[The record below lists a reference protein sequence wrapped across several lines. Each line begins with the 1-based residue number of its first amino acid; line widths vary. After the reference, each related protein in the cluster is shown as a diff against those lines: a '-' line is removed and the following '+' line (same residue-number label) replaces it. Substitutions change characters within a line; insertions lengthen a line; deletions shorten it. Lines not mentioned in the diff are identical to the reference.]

1 MKPKFRVALFAIPAF
16 VGLSAYTFLGSRCA
30 AASHPSDS
38 DPKKEAVVLDIML
51 KILKNAHFRPLEI
64 NDDFSHKIYDTY
76 LKRADYNKKILLQS
90 DMDELKNTYYD
101 KIDDEVKTQTFEF
114 FNRSVEIFDQRVAED
129 KVYYTEALAKPFD
142 FTVKESV
149 ELDPEKA
156 TYAKDKAEMQ
166 ESWRK
171 YLKYQVMVRF
181 VDSKKAQ
188 TDALKD
194 PKNIDITAEH
204 YTVVSDSSGTKI
216 KTVKNIKPDSQLE
229 TEAREKVKKT
239 EDEIFTRLSK
249 VDRSDRML
257 SYLNVIAG
265 IFDPH
270 TEFFNPTGKEDFDMA
285 MTGQLEGIGATLQE
299 KDGYIKVASIVS
311 GSPCWKQGQLKAGD
325 LIIKAAQGDKEP
337 VDMAGMK
344 VEDAV
349 KLIRGKKG
357 TEVRLTV
364 KKPDNSIIVIPII
377 RDVVILDETFAQ
389 SAIIDQQKKIGY
401 IRLPGFYADFTK
413 DKTSGRTCS
422 DDVRKELEKL
432 KAENVTG
439 VILDLR
445 DNGGGS
451 LYEVIKMVELF
462 VPSGPVVQVKSRGQG
477 VSVYPDKQGVS
488 VYPDK
493 TVASGVIYDGPLVV
507 LINENSASAS
517 EILAAAI
524 QDYKRGVIVGSSSS
538 TFGKGSVQNFYDLD
552 DYPTQATT
560 AEMQPLGSLKVTI
573 QKFYRINGGSTQLKG
588 VIPDVQLPG
597 FYSFDEQGEK
607 DLDYPMEWDQIPAAP
622 YKTWKNAP
630 DYGKI
635 AKNSIARV
643 GANASFALVTQKSA
657 QLKREKDLTIE
668 SLYLPDFQASQ
679 TALIEENKKFK
690 PLEEPIKGWNI
701 SMLAADKLIL
711 QADTSKMARKNDF
724 LDRLKKDP
732 YIYEAGNI
740 IKEEK

>member
-1 MKPKFRVALFAIPAF
+1 MKPRFRIALFAIPALI
-16 VGLSAYTFLGSRCA
+16 GLTVYTFLGSRCA
-30 AASHPSDS
+30 AAPHPADS

-51 KILKNAHFRPLEI
+51 RILKNAHFRPLEI

-90 DMDELKNTYYD
+90 DMDELKNSYYD
-101 KIDDEVKTQTFEF
+101 KIDDEVRAQTFEF
-114 FNRSVEIFDQRVAED
+114 FNRSAEIFKQRVAED
-129 KVYYTEALAKPFD
+129 KTYYTEALSKPFD

-149 ELDPEKA
+149 ELDPDKLG
-156 TYAKDKAEMQ
+156 YAKDKAEMQ

-171 YLKYQVMVRF
+171 FLKYQVMVRY
-181 VDSKKAQ
+181 VDAKKAQ
-188 TDALKD
+188 DDAVKD
-194 PKNIDITAEH
+194 PKNIEVNASQ
-204 YTVVSDSSGTKI
+204 YTVISDSAGIKI
-216 KTVKNIKPDSQLE
+216 KTIKKIKTDSELE
-229 TEAREKVKKT
+229 IDARAKVKKT
-239 EDEIFTRLSK
+239 EDEIFERLSK
-249 VDRSDRML
+249 IERSDRML
-257 SYLNVIAG
+257 SYLNVVAG

-270 TEFFNPTGKEDFDMA
+270 TEFFNPAGKEDFDIA

-299 KDGYIKVASIVS
+299 KDGYIKVSSIVS

-337 VDMAGMK
+337 VDMLGMR

-413 DKTSGRTCS
+413 DNNASRTSS
-422 DDVRKELEKL
+422 DDVKKELEKL
-432 KAENVTG
+432 KAEKVTG

-451 LYEVIKMVELF
+451 LYEVIKMVGLF
-462 VPSGPVVQVKSRGQG
+462 IPSGPVVQVKSKGKE
-477 VSVYPDKQGVS
+477 VNVYQDKDGGDV
-488 VYPDK
+488 V
-493 TVASGVIYDGPLVV
+493 YDGPLVV

-538 TFGKGSVQNFYDLD
+538 SFGKGSVQNFYELD

-560 AEMQPLGSLKVTI
+560 PDMLPLGSLKVTI

-588 VIPDVQLPG
+588 VTPDVQLPG
-597 FYSFDEQGEK
+597 YYSFDEQGEK
-607 DLDYPMEWDQIPAAP
+607 DLDYPMEWDQIPPAP
-622 YKTWKNAP
+622 YTTWKKSA
-630 DYGKI
+630 DYPKI
-635 AKNSIARV
+635 EKNSLTRV
-643 GANASFALVTQKSA
+643 SSNASFLLVTQKSA
-657 QLKREKDLTIE
+657 QLKREKDLTVE
-668 SLYLPDFQASQ
+668 SLYLPDFQSSQ
-679 TALIEENKKFK
+679 AAIVEENKKFK
-690 PLEEPIKGWNI
+690 SLEEPIKGWTI
-701 SMLAADKLIL
+701 FMLSVDKVKLEG
-711 QADTSKMARKNDF
+711 DTSKMARKNDF

-732 YIYEAGNI
+732 YVYEAGNI
-740 IKEEK
+740 IRELR